1 MGVLYSRG
9 EIKALMK
16 DFQEVP
22 FVLIRRKKLMPVT
35 LHTRTH
41 AHNLGQPS
49 LGFTPKIMVYED
61 VPLQHA
67 RWEYYILTI
76 DTNERALPDVERLNE
91 LGNEGWLLNGVLP
104 QAPAGDVSLVHY
116 YFVRQKLQ

>member
-9 EIKALMK
+9 EMT
-16 DFQEVP
+16 DFPDVP
-22 FVLIRRKKLMPVT
+22 FVNDRRKRPMSVT
-35 LHTRTH
+35 VHARTC
-41 AHNLGQPS
+41 AHNVDS

-61 VPLQHA
+61 VPVQHA

-76 DTNERALPDVERLNE
+76 DTNERALPDAERLNE

-104 QAPAGDVSLVHY
+104 QAPAGGVALVHY